1 MKSKITNFYIFIF
14 FIFLIFNCFLV
25 AVLSVY
31 SGSLWTEVYKWFQ
44 FAILSLVLF
53 YVFYKLNRF
62 FGFIFLFFINLVY
75 LFLVSYFIVTGS
87 HLSFAFL
94 KMYFDHSALSLVFMY
109 RWAVLFLVFFSLLN
123 IFGFLA
129 IKNKILEKIHLVV
142 VSFVFFV
149 LIFLQI
155 FCLGGLDSEVI
166 GFAKSV
172 YDQDRIIDYY
182 QKKYNQLVNESIQ
195 DKYFVLEQA
204 RKLDKNKLP
213 KFLDNIIVLQI
224 ESLNAFLVNEQ
235 NTPNFWKKAQEGI
248 WFKKFYG
255 NSVQTILGQEN
266 ILCSLPTSFYL
277 NLSDNRD
284 VSNILCLPEF
294 FSNLDYKTFFM
305 KSFDLNFAQ
314 TGKLMN
320 DLKFNEVHATDIM
333 KEGDKTYKW
342 GYRDDIFWERA
353 FDYLQE
359 NKKEKY
365 NFAYIE
371 VGPTNHWPFSTPE
384 ELRDL
389 APYKNPK
396 NHQERF
402 INTTFLQDMFLQ
414 IALDR
419 IDKMFPEKNY
429 TLFILGDHSWPAEIH
444 KGNNFNEKESFEE
457 NFLTSMAVIVGDEE
471 RYKNIGIENPYS
483 QMDIMPSI
491 FELFGISF
499 EENYLAKSF
508 MGEVG
513 MGKYNK
519 HKIVLVQPF
528 ATKYLN
534 IIDQNFKFQY
544 SVDKERW
551 ISFDLNTNPKEDSF
565 NIVSAAPLNMLK
577 SAKSFFPMLDNRH
590 LIAHA
595 LGGVNGEIY
604 TNSLEAF
611 EYNYK
616 NGKRLFE
623 VDLSLALDGD
633 LVAFHDTPI
642 NLTSE
647 DFKSKKIKDKY
658 TSLSFS
664 DIINLMKSY
673 PDIKIITDVK
683 DDFYKSFDVI
693 INRLKE
699 QEDES
704 LFKRLIPQVYNK
716 ETFYYLKKQAVFD
729 EVIYTLYK
737 TEAGDAQVYNLI
749 IQNPIIKNLTLFPSR
764 FSEKLT
770 RELNRVGV
778 KTFVHTVN
786 DEDVMLYFLD
796 KGVFGFYTDFY

>member
-1 MKSKITNFYIFIF
+1 MSKI
-14 FIFLIFNCFLV
+14 LP
-25 AVLSVY
+25 
-31 SGSLWTEVYKWFQ
+31 
-44 FAILSLVLF
+44 
-53 YVFYKLNRF
+53 
-62 FGFIFLFFINLVY
+62 
-75 LFLVSYFIVTGS
+75 
-87 HLSFAFL
+87 
-94 KMYFDHSALSLVFMY
+94 
-109 RWAVLFLVFFSLLN
+109 
-123 IFGFLA
+123 IFG
-129 IKNKILEKIHLVV
+129 K
-142 VSFVFFV
+142 
-149 LIFLQI
+149 
-155 FCLGGLDSEVI
+155 
-166 GFAKSV
+166 
-172 YDQDRIIDYY
+172 
-182 QKKYNQLVNESIQ
+182 
-195 DKYFVLEQA
+195 
-204 RKLDKNKLP
+204 
-213 KFLDNIIVLQI
+213 
-224 ESLNAFLVNEQ
+224 
-235 NTPNFWKKAQEGI
+235 
-248 WFKKFYG
+248 
-255 NSVQTILGQEN
+255 SVQTILGQEN

-429 TLFILGDHSWPAEIH
+429 
-444 KGNNFNEKESFEE
+444 
-457 NFLTSMAVIVGDEE
+457 
-471 RYKNIGIENPYS
+471 
-483 QMDIMPSI
+483 
-491 FELFGISF
+491 
-499 EENYLAKSF
+499 LAKSF

-590 LIAHA
+590 L
-595 LGGVNGEIY
+595 
-604 TNSLEAF
+604 
-611 EYNYK
+611 
-616 NGKRLFE
+616 
-623 VDLSLALDGD
+623 
-633 LVAFHDTPI
+633 
-642 NLTSE
+642 
-647 DFKSKKIKDKY
+647 
-658 TSLSFS
+658 
-664 DIINLMKSY
+664 
-673 PDIKIITDVK
+673 
-683 DDFYKSFDVI
+683 
-693 INRLKE
+693 
-699 QEDES
+699 
-704 LFKRLIPQVYNK
+704 
-716 ETFYYLKKQAVFD
+716 
-729 EVIYTLYK
+729 
-737 TEAGDAQVYNLI
+737 
-749 IQNPIIKNLTLFPSR
+749 
-764 FSEKLT
+764 
-770 RELNRVGV
+770 
-778 KTFVHTVN
+778 
-786 DEDVMLYFLD
+786 
-796 KGVFGFYTDFY
+796 

>member
-1 MKSKITNFYIFIF
+1 MRVLCGLLSILIILATFMKSKITNFYIFIF

-182 QKKYNQLVNESIQ
+182 
-195 DKYFVLEQA
+195 
-204 RKLDKNKLP
+204 
-213 KFLDNIIVLQI
+213 
-224 ESLNAFLVNEQ
+224 Q

-444 KGNNFNEKESFEE
+444 KGNNFNEKESF
-457 NFLTSMAVIVGDEE
+457 
-471 RYKNIGIENPYS
+471 
-483 QMDIMPSI
+483 
-491 FELFGISF
+491 
-499 EENYLAKSF
+499 
-508 MGEVG
+508 
-513 MGKYNK
+513 
-519 HKIVLVQPF
+519 
-528 ATKYLN
+528 
-534 IIDQNFKFQY
+534 
-544 SVDKERW
+544 
-551 ISFDLNTNPKEDSF
+551 
-565 NIVSAAPLNMLK
+565 
-577 SAKSFFPMLDNRH
+577 
-590 LIAHA
+590 
-595 LGGVNGEIY
+595 
-604 TNSLEAF
+604 
-611 EYNYK
+611 
-616 NGKRLFE
+616 
-623 VDLSLALDGD
+623 
-633 LVAFHDTPI
+633 
-642 NLTSE
+642 
-647 DFKSKKIKDKY
+647 
-658 TSLSFS
+658 
-664 DIINLMKSY
+664 
-673 PDIKIITDVK
+673 
-683 DDFYKSFDVI
+683 
-693 INRLKE
+693 
-699 QEDES
+699 
-704 LFKRLIPQVYNK
+704 
-716 ETFYYLKKQAVFD
+716 
-729 EVIYTLYK
+729 
-737 TEAGDAQVYNLI
+737 
-749 IQNPIIKNLTLFPSR
+749 
-764 FSEKLT
+764 
-770 RELNRVGV
+770 
-778 KTFVHTVN
+778 
-786 DEDVMLYFLD
+786 
-796 KGVFGFYTDFY
+796 